1 MASVVLTRK
10 SAAMFGVAAMYIG
23 VPIHDDLG
31 ISLLNYKI

>member
-1 MASVVLTRK
+1 VLTRK

-31 ISLLNYKI
+31 ISLLVIKYEG